1 MPNYV
6 QINTISGTPPYT
18 IFVCDQTF
26 TYCFPVVGPITIT
39 TPYTFMVPSP
49 LTNVTDL
56 IVQIYDSSGC
66 ETWVPLSCGTYYGK
80 EYQDFEIF
88 LFQDASIYLF
98 EGP

>member
-6 QINTISGTPPYT
+6 QINSISGTPPYT

-26 TYCFPVVGPITIT
+26 TYCFLVAGPITIT
-39 TPYTFMVPSP
+39 TPYIFMVPSP

-56 IVQIYDSSGC
+56 IVQIYDSNGC
-66 ETWVPLSCGTYYGK
+66 ETWVALSCGTYYGK
-80 EYQDFEIF
+80 EYEDFEIF

>member
-26 TYCFPVVGPITIT
+26 TYCFLVAGPTTIT